1 MVTERRYRCGPVTMF
16 PRGSFWYFEFQIA
29 KQRWTRTTK
38 EPLRNSAKAERVA
51 LDKYEKAL
59 MRSRGEEPE
68 PTLGEAFVQWVNH
81 PDHVLSKSASHLAN
95 MERCGRLHLG
105 HLAALKLT
113 GLTNKELQDERG
125 VFLKTHAISMANQ
138 WLTYIRII
146 CKWAIGRGMIRAMPF
161 TLKELKPKKRPKL
174 LIPTA
179 KAEDWLAEVDAL
191 TEHEPS
197 IGMVLRL
204 MIGLGLRGGEARAAR
219 WEWVDLERE
228 VYTVGETKSQEPR
241 VVPIPP
247 WILEDLKAAAQPC
260 GWMAPTMA
268 GALVTPG
275 RVKRVFEAAC
285 RAVDVPRLVPHR
297 LRATFA
303 TWMSENGA
311 SIQDIQAAL
320 GHADIRTTAVYLG
333 VDLGRIAQAQKGAA
347 SKARLTS
354 RKSAAEGA

>member
-1 MVTERRYRCGPVTMF
+1 MSERRYRCGPVTMF
-16 PRGSFWYFEFQIA
+16 PRGGFWHCEFQIA
-29 KQRWTRTTK
+29 KKRWSRTTK

-68 PTLGEAFVQWVNH
+68 PTLGEAFKQWVSH

-105 HLAALKLT
+105 HLADLKLT
-113 GLTNKELQDERG
+113 ELTNKHLQDERG
-125 VFLKTHAISMANQ
+125 EFLQTHAISMANQ
-138 WLTYIRII
+138 WITYIRIV
-146 CKWAIGRGMIRAMPF
+146 CKWAISRGMIRAMPF
-161 TLKELKPKKRPKL
+161 SLGELKVKQLPKL
-174 LIPTA
+174 LIPTD

-191 TEHEPS
+191 TEHEPG

-204 MIGLGLRGGEARAAR
+204 MIGLGLRGSEARAAR
-219 WEWVDLERE
+219 WEWVDFERE
-228 VYTVGETKSQEPR
+228 YYLVGESKSGKPR
-241 VVPIPP
+241 EVPMPP
-247 WILEDLKAAAQPC
+247 WIVEDLKAAAKPF
-260 GWMAPTMA
+260 GWIAPTLA

-285 RAVDVPRLVPHR
+285 KAVGVPRLVPHR

-303 TWMSENGA
+303 TWMMENGA
-311 SIQDIQAAL
+311 GIKEIQAAL

-333 VDLGRIAQAQKGAA
+333 VDLGRIAQAQRGAA

>member
-1 MVTERRYRCGPVTMF
+1 MVSEAKRYRCGPVTMV
-16 PRGSFWYFEFQIA
+16 PRGGFWHCEFQIS
-29 KQRWTRTTK
+29 KQRHSKTTK
-38 EPLRNSAKAERVA
+38 EPIRNSDKAERVA
-51 LDKYEKAL
+51 MDYHQKAL

-68 PTLGEAFVQWVNH
+68 STLREAFKQWVSH
-81 PDHVLSKSASHLAN
+81 PDHVLSKSTSHLAN

-105 HLAALKLT
+105 HLAELKLT
-113 GLTNKELQDERG
+113 KVTNKEIQDERG
-125 VFLKTHAISMANQ
+125 VFLKEHSISTANQ
-138 WLTYIRII
+138 WLTYVRIV
-146 CKWAIGRGMIRAMPF
+146 CKWAIARGMIRAMPF
-161 TLKELKPKKRPKL
+161 TLSELKVKKRPKL
-174 LIPTA
+174 LIPTD

-204 MIGLGLRGGEARAAR
+204 MIGLGLRGSEARAAR
-219 WEWVDLERE
+219 WEWLDLERE
-228 VYTVGETKSQEPR
+228 IYTVGESKSKEPR
-241 VVPIPP
+241 NVPIPP
-247 WILEDLKAAAQPC
+247 WILEDLKVAALPC

-311 SIQDIQAAL
+311 SIQDIQEAL
-320 GHADIRTTAVYLG
+320 GHEDIRTTAVYLG
-333 VDLGRIAQAQKGAA
+333 VDLGRIAQAQRGAA

-354 RKSAAEGA
+354 RKSAA